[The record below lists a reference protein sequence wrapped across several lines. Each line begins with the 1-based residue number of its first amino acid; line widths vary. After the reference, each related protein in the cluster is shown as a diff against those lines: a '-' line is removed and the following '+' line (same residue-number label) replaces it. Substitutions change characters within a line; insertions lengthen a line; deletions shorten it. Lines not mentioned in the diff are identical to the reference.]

1 MPSPPPSKPDDPAM
15 AGSVLLG
22 FDARAAREI
31 GDASKLGRLAFATI
45 YALLSLSIL
54 PVAVAG
60 AWLSAVFAWELIS
73 TPILDRAVTRLS
85 NDRAISVYG
94 VMNLL
99 GSCVFNSLALIA
111 LADGSP
117 VGIAIAATWLGGAF
131 MNQFIYFGAHRR
143 LLWSALVP
151 GIVVAAVGPA
161 LGHGVGLASSLITT
175 LILSG
180 LLAAQ
185 RFSLDHRAL
194 LRRLADRQIA
204 LVDLERKLSVAV
216 EAAGDGLFEFT
227 IGADELHASGTW
239 AAMLGYGPD
248 ELDMPIH
255 GWTRFVHPDDLPA
268 LHLESL
274 AHFAGR
280 TPHTTSEMR
289 LRRKDGSWI
298 WVLSRSRIVAHAP
311 DGSPLKVVGTTVDI
325 SARKALE
332 HQLEAARDVAESANN
347 AKSVFVANM
356 SHEIRTPLNGV
367 IGVAGALARTALS
380 PAQKEMVALV
390 QSSGQVLE
398 RLLSDILD
406 QAKIESGA
414 FQLRIAPFD
423 LRLAIE
429 SAAELMRAKA
439 DEKGVTFEVTYG
451 GDAHGSFDGDC
462 VRLKQIVSNLAS
474 NAIKFTDAGH
484 VRIAIDVADAEA
496 GGPSLLTIEVA
507 DSGIGFDADTARR
520 LFTRFVQADG
530 STSRQFGGTGLG
542 LAICKTLVELMD
554 GDVTATSEP
563 GVGSVFTVCIPL
575 RRAARLSETAAVQ
588 DAPDLA
594 RLRILLAEDHPT
606 NQRVVQLILE
616 PAGVDL
622 TIVDNGREAVDI
634 FRPGLFD
641 LILMDMQM
649 PLMDGLA
656 ATREIRRLERA
667 SGQTPTPISMFTANA
682 MDEHRALAALAGA
695 DHHISKPITPEA
707 LLSGIALAL
716 SAHCDAGNNNAAA
729 HG

>member
-1 MPSPPPSKPDDPAM
+1 MPSPPSSKADDPAM
-15 AGSVLLG
+15 TAAASLG
-22 FDARAAREI
+22 FDAHAAREI
-31 GDASKLGRLAFATI
+31 GNASKPGRLAFATI
-45 YALLSLSIL
+45 YALFSLGIL

-60 AWLSAVFAWELIS
+60 AWLGAVFAWELAS
-73 TPILDRAVTRLS
+73 SPILDRAVARLS
-85 NDRAISVYG
+85 NDRAIWVYG
-94 VMNLL
+94 LMNFL
-99 GSCVFNSLALIA
+99 GSCVFNSLALMA

-143 LLWSALVP
+143 LLWSALTP

-161 LGHGVGLASSLITT
+161 LSHGVGLTSSLITT

-185 RFSLDHRAL
+185 RFSLDHRAV

-227 IGADELHASGTW
+227 IGADELHANASW

-248 ELDMPIH
+248 ELDMPIRD
-255 GWTRFVHPDDLPA
+255 WTRFVHPDELPA

-289 LRRKDGSWI
+289 LRCKDGSWI

-367 IGVAGALARTALS
+367 IGVAGALARTDLS

-414 FQLRIAPFD
+414 FQLQIAPFD

-439 DEKGVTFEVTYG
+439 DEKGVAFEVAYG
-451 GDAHGSFDGDC
+451 AAAQGCFAGDA

-474 NAIKFTDAGH
+474 NAIKFTEAGQ
-484 VRIAIDVADAEA
+484 VRIGIDVADSDD
-496 GGPSLLTIEVA
+496 GPSLLTIEVA
-507 DSGIGFDADTARR
+507 DTGIGFDADAARR

-542 LAICKTLVELMD
+542 LAISKTLVELMD
-554 GDVTATSEP
+554 GDIVARSEP
-563 GVGSVFTVCIPL
+563 GAGSVFTVRLPL
-575 RRAARLSETAAVQ
+575 ARAEIAAVEAAQ
-588 DAPDLA
+588 GPAPNLA
-594 RLRILLAEDHPT
+594 RLRVLLAEDHPT
-606 NQRVVQLILE
+606 NQRVVQLILG

-634 FRPGLFD
+634 FRPNLFD

-656 ATREIRRLERA
+656 ATREIRRIEREA
-667 SGQTPTPISMFTANA
+667 GHAPTPIAMFTANA
-682 MDEHRALAALAGA
+682 MDEHRAQAVAAGA
-695 DHHISKPITPEA
+695 DHHIPKPITPEA
-707 LLSGIALAL
+707 LMAGIASALAGE
-716 SAHCDAGNNNAAA
+716 ADDRAVRTGTA
-729 HG
+729 